1 MRVINLVVLAV
12 WLGSAFMAPQQMIP
26 EVAMASNNKELH
38 MDFLD
43 DAAPLPLSSLVGQS
57 ALIVVGKL
65 HNERA
70 RLTPDKT
77 SIVTTYDIQPIR
89 LLFDK
94 NAMGTIKLP
103 EELLP
108 LAVTVLGGRLEIGD
122 KIVWL
127 HDSTRRTWDP
137 ASVMVLFLKRD
148 ESGTGNGQYVL
159 AGGNAGLFRLTAEQE
174 LRSLLRHNGDDG
186 ELELMPLAE
195 LSQRIGAASR

>member
-1 MRVINLVVLAV
+1 MTL
-12 WLGSAFMAPQQMIP
+12 
-26 EVAMASNNKELH
+26 
-38 MDFLD
+38 LD
-43 DAAPLPLSSLVGQS
+43 DARPLPLSSLVGQS

-70 RLTPDKT
+70 RLTPNKT

-89 LLFDK
+89 VLLDR
-94 NAMGTIKLP
+94 NAMKTIRLP
-103 EELLP
+103 EELSP
-108 LAVTVLGGRLEIGD
+108 LSVTVVGGRLEIGD

-127 HDSTRRTWDP
+127 KDLTRRTWDP
-137 ASVMVLFLKRD
+137 ESVMVLFLTRD
-148 ESGTGNGQYVL
+148 ESATGNGQYVL

-174 LRSLLRHNGDDG
+174 LRGLLQHGDDG